1 MMIDHSIIWNNLTK
15 YCKVTK
21 NVNYLS
27 HNLWISY
34 QSVLTHLSK
43 SLLSVKIVSESI
55 WTSWVL
61 ASVINL
67 EAASGSSVT
76 QKITYFL
83 VLLYCSPITFQ
94 ALVKIYMNKCTKGL
108 TEELGIEN
116 NSHEWFLP
124 WLLYL
129 PCSHSTFLLAT
140 DWSQD
145 PVQYLLY
152 ASWNLHF
159 FVLFCLFLNI
169 LTSFISTLVRCEEF
183 PYIVY

>member
-1 MMIDHSIIWNNLTK
+1 M
-15 YCKVTK
+15 
-21 NVNYLS
+21 
-27 HNLWISY
+27 
-34 QSVLTHLSK
+34 
-43 SLLSVKIVSESI
+43 
-55 WTSWVL
+55 L

-140 DWSQD
+140 DWNQD

-159 FVLFCLFLNI
+159 FCFVLSFFKYPNFFYFHIGQMWRISLRCVLTKYRSKLGDFGSLFCISSISEEGNCGKDVKSYERLYI
-169 LTSFISTLVRCEEF
+169 LLW
-183 PYIVY
+183 